1 MKKLLF
7 IIFVLQSLVDA
18 DVSSVDTQIQ
28 KIRSAS
34 PQERVKLM
42 NEFKLR
48 VSQMNREER
57 SHILKKMQT
66 KMRTRARQKR
76 EGQEVAKYQNMNQH
90 QMGNQLAHK
99 QHNKKR

>member
-1 MKKLLF
+1 MIGMLF
-7 IIFVLQSLVDA
+7 QISLYAEIVSIDA
-18 DVSSVDTQIQ
+18 QIQ

-57 SHILKKMQT
+57 SHTLKKMQT
-66 KMRTRARQKR
+66 KMGTRARQ
-76 EGQEVAKYQNMNQH
+76 NINQH
-90 QMGNQLAHK
+90 QVGNQLAHK